1 MPDLAAA
8 IGDLVT
14 GWGADH
20 VTVAVRLPGHQP
32 LVVGPP
38 DRAYALASVTK
49 LFTAVVTLVAVE
61 EGALG
66 LTDAA
71 GPKGST
77 VEHLLA
83 HTSGLGFDGSEPLT
97 TPGRRRI
104 YSNAG
109 YEVLAEAITEATGID
124 FATYA
129 AEAVLQPLGMDGTV
143 IAGSPAAGWE
153 APATDVLALLDQI
166 RRPTILA
173 AETVARATAVA
184 FPGLAGVLPG
194 VGRFDPLD
202 WGLGFEVRD
211 GKAPHWTGTAN
222 SPRTVGHF
230 GGRGTFAWDDPDAEI
245 TCVALS
251 DREFGDWALQEWP
264 ELSDLVLRNADGRP
278 T

>member
-8 IGDLVT
+8 ISDLVR

-20 VTVAVRLPGHQP
+20 VTVAVRLPEHAP

-49 LFTAVVTLVAVE
+49 LFTATAALVAVE
-61 EGALG
+61 EEALA
-66 LTDAA
+66 LTDPA
-71 GPKGST
+71 GPEGAT

-83 HTSGLGFDGSEPLT
+83 HASGLGFDGSEPLT
-97 TPGRRRI
+97 TPARRRI

-109 YEVLAEAITEATGID
+109 YEVLAETITTAAGID

-129 AEAVLQPLGMDGTV
+129 DEAVLQPLGMAGTV
-143 IAGSPAAGWE
+143 ITGSPARGWR
-153 APATDVLALLDQI
+153 APATDVLALLDQL
-166 RRPTILA
+166 RQPTILA
-173 AETVARATAVA
+173 AETRARATTVA

-230 GGRGTFAWDDPDAEI
+230 GGSGTFAWYDPDADV
-245 TCVALS
+245 TCVALT
-251 DREFGDWALQEWP
+251 DRDFGDWALQAWP
-264 ELSDLVLRNADGRP
+264 ELSDLVLRNGARRP

>member
-1 MPDLAAA
+1 LPDLAAA

-20 VTVAVRLPGHQP
+20 VTVAVRLPGRQP

-61 EGALG
+61 EGALA

-97 TPGRRRI
+97 SPGRRRI

-109 YEVLAEAITEATGID
+109 YEVLAEAITGATGID

-129 AEAVLQPLGMDGTV
+129 AEAVLQPLGMDGTI

-153 APATDVLALLDQI
+153 APATDVLALLDQV

-173 AETVARATAVA
+173 AETVARATSVA

-211 GKAPHWTGTAN
+211 GKAPHWTGKAN
-222 SPRTVGHF
+222 SSRTVGHF
-230 GGRGTFAWDDPDAEI
+230 GGAGTFAWDDPDAEI

-251 DREFGDWALQEWP
+251 DREFGDWALQAWP
-264 ELSDLVLRNADGRP
+264 ELSDLVLTNADGRP

>member
-8 IGDLVT
+8 IGDLVM

-20 VTVAVRLPGHQP
+20 VTVAVRLPGRQP

-38 DRAYALASVTK
+38 GRAYALASVTK

-61 EGALG
+61 EGALA

-109 YEVLAEAITEATGID
+109 YEVLAESITAATGID

-129 AEAVLQPLGMDGTV
+129 SEAVLQPLGMAGTV
-143 IAGSPAAGWE
+143 ITGSPAAGWQ

-173 AETVARATAVA
+173 AETVARATSVA

-211 GKAPHWTGTAN
+211 GKAPHWTGKAN

-230 GGRGTFAWDDPDAEI
+230 GGRGTFAWDDPDAEV

-251 DREFGDWALQEWP
+251 DREFGEWALQEWP
-264 ELSDLVLRNADGRP
+264 VLSDLVLTNGDRRP

>member
-1 MPDLAAA
+1 LPDLAAA

-61 EGALG
+61 EGALA

-109 YEVLAEAITEATGID
+109 YEVLAEAITGATGIA
-124 FATYA
+124 FTTYA

-153 APATDVLALLDQI
+153 APATDVMALLDQI

-173 AETVARATAVA
+173 AETVARATSVA

>member
-1 MPDLAAA
+1 MPDPAAA
-8 IGDLVT
+8 IGDLVA
-14 GWGADH
+14 GWGAEH
-20 VTVAVRLPGHQP
+20 VTVALHLPDRRR

-38 DRAYALASVTK
+38 EHVYALASVTK

-61 EGALG
+61 EGALA
-66 LTDAA
+66 LADAA

-77 VEHLLA
+77 IEHLLA

-109 YEVLAEAITEATGID
+109 YEVLAEAITVATGID

-129 AEAVLQPLGMDGTV
+129 TEAVLQPLGLDSTV
-143 IAGSPAAGWE
+143 IAGSPAAGWQ

-173 AETVARATAVA
+173 PETLARATTVA
-184 FPGLAGVLPG
+184 FPGRAGVLPG
-194 VGRFDPLD
+194 IGRFDPLD

-211 GKAPHWTGTAN
+211 GKSPHWTGTAN

-245 TCVALS
+245 SCVALT
-251 DREFGDWALQEWP
+251 DREFGDWALQAWP
-264 ELSDLVLRNADGRP
+264 VLSDLVLTNGTRRP

>member
-1 MPDLAAA
+1 LPDLAAA